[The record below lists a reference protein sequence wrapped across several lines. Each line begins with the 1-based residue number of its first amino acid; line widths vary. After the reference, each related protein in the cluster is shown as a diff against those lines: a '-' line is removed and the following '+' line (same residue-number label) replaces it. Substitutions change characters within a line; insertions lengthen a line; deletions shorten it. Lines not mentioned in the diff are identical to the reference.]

1 MARSDLS
8 SNHEREGSVVSL
20 GGRWR
25 ALVFTGT
32 EWGSFATHHRR
43 NEHDALT
50 TVDSRRAMTTD
61 VLRSEAAADVKHNG
75 GAARGS
81 ARRRSSIAAVRQRA
95 ASVANVGAKMAT
107 SVAQVGCLAQ
117 RLKGNMS
124 HWDRALETTLERQK
138 SRSPR
143 SVGCFGAALEQATC
157 CIWIGRRKPQSTKT
171 ENSLSS
177 RVVVRFL

>member
-1 MARSDLS
+1 MWNDVARSDLS
-8 SNHEREGSVVSL
+8 SNHEREGSGVSL

-50 TVDSRRAMTTD
+50 TVDSRRATTTD

-81 ARRRSSIAAVRQRA
+81 ARRRSSIAAVRERA

-117 RLKGNMS
+117 RLKGNKFALGSGVGNHARKTKESVAQVGRLFWCGTRTGNML
-124 HWDRALETTLERQK
+124 HRDRASETTINED
-138 SRSPR
+138 
-143 SVGCFGAALEQATC
+143 
-157 CIWIGRRKPQSTKT
+157 
-171 ENSLSS
+171 
-177 RVVVRFL
+177 